1 MLSNFASGRACAVFR
16 QSFLSNVSEFW
27 LVRLLCR
34 YNLSRQRGA
43 LSKSLVIYLKHIHY
57 LLAQVRLRVSKGLLL
72 VALPLSG
79 LVQSH
84 ILGLFLLAEKM

>member
-1 MLSNFASGRACAVFR
+1 MLGNFASGRACAVFR

-27 LVRLLCR
+27 LVRLCR
-34 YNLSRQRGA
+34 YNLSRPRGA
-43 LSKSLVIYLKHIHY
+43 LSQFLVIYLKHIHY

-84 ILGLFLLAEKM
+84 ILGLFLLAQKM